1 MAMRIFG
8 DGYVSIAACP
18 TPQAEAS
25 GDRGDDD
32 GSEYASAAVIG
43 RKACANAD
51 NRWQRVHYEVKQRP
65 A

>member
-1 MAMRIFG
+1 MAVRIFG

-18 TPQAEAS
+18 TPRVKPPAIGAVMMAPS
-25 GDRGDDD
+25 
-32 GSEYASAAVIG
+32 AHSAAVIG
-43 RKACANAD
+43 RKTCGNAD